1 MLTLFADETG
11 ISWDEKIGF
20 FMYGGIVLGSSDIRD
35 LTSEVIAIKDRY
47 GIDQSR
53 PLKWNNKKLDGKVLE
68 AEVHRMA
75 KEELLTAF
83 SKTTASIIVCL
94 SPHRFY
100 HHPEVKDDGNITMCI
115 NPTTLLRTHK
125 YAMNDLLKKYSEF
138 LGDKKEGIVI
148 VDNFGDGIRRELTQ
162 HCEKS
167 FPYWDNIVLP
177 VIQQDDEKCIPL
189 QVNDVV
195 LGAIQCSLKD
205 DSELNFLP
213 QIRNQFWSVR
223 SENVNRVSGYGFNIY
238 PLAPYAKSYQN
249 ANKNLRTKFRR
260 KINA

>member
-100 HHPEVKDDGNITMCI
+100 HHPEVK
-115 NPTTLLRTHK
+115 
-125 YAMNDLLKKYSEF
+125 
-138 LGDKKEGIVI
+138 
-148 VDNFGDGIRRELTQ
+148 ELTQ